1 MIGGSKMNNENTLS
15 RQWYVRS
22 KGMGNGKYV
31 TVWLHVP
38 TGKKFYSKDQ
48 AEAYDELL
56 RSPQGKD

>member
-1 MIGGSKMNNENTLS
+1 MNNENTLS